1 MARVTLQDVATKAGV
16 SLATASKVMNGRG
29 DVKDTTRE
37 LVSGIADELGYSPRP
52 RSNGA
57 STQRD
62 PYLVIVFDTLS
73 IPYSVQVL
81 SGVQDAATRAGVDVV
96 VKSMA
101 ESLDATPRIMGR
113 QWFRGIAAAGCL
125 AVITVTMKVDAR
137 QGSWARANNLPFI
150 AIDPLTPEG
159 NPTLDG
165 IAVRISATNWAG
177 ARAATQHLADLG
189 HQRIGIVT
197 GPMSSAPSRERL
209 EGYRTALEAAG
220 IPFDPDLHRAAP
232 NYSFE
237 DGRIAA
243 QELLDSDA
251 DPTAILACSDT
262 IPPRRPRGRTLGT
275 RGPVRGQLRR
285 HAPHL
290 LEYPAAHRR
299 EPALVLHG
307 PGRRRAR
314 PGTGHGS
321 RTLRPSLPAR
331 DDPGGP
337 GLHGAASLTSPDH
350 RPRVLHRPGA
360 PIGRTPLSTTGRNFL
375 TFVHDADRTARQ
387 PRIPHPGDPIY

>member
-96 VKSMA
+96 
-101 ESLDATPRIMGR
+101 DATPRIMGR

-262 IPPRRPRGRTLGT
+262 IALGT
-275 RGPVRGQLRR
+275 LRAAQGAGR
-285 HAPHL
+285 SV
-290 LEYPAAHRR
+290 PAD
-299 EPALVLHG
+299 LSVV
-307 PGRRRAR
+307 
-314 PGTGHGS
+314 S
-321 RTLRPSLPAR
+321 F
-331 DDPGGP
+331 DDTP
-337 GLHGAASLTSPDH
+337 LTSWS
-350 RPRVLHRPGA
+350 
-360 PIGRTPLSTTGRNFL
+360 TPQLTAVNQPLFSMGQVAAERGLALATDPERFAHPFQLETTLVVRDST
-375 TFVHDADRTARQ
+375 AQ
-387 PRIPHPGDPIY
+387 PR